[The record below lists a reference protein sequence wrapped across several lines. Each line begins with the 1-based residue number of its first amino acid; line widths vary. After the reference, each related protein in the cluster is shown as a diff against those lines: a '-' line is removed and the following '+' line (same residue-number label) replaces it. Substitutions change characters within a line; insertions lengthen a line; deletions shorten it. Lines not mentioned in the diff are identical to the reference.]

1 MKKQNLNDV
10 LKEFEE
16 KATNAVSSS
25 RKLWE
30 EDRERDE
37 MYNVDIHIWRKPGM
51 GNSIQ
56 AISGN
61 KISIMT
67 ATASYLNTLLLKKV
81 CTEKELDELINMVKE
96 GYKLCSMKKN

>member
-1 MKKQNLNDV
+1 MKKQNLDDV

-16 KATNAVSSS
+16 KANGAVSSN

-30 EDRERDE
+30 KDHEYDE

-56 AISGN
+56 TISGN

-67 ATASYLNTLLLKKV
+67 ATSSYLETLIREKV
-81 CTEKELDELINMVKE
+81 LTFDELDEMIKLVKYTIKMRGE
-96 GYKLCSMKKN
+96 